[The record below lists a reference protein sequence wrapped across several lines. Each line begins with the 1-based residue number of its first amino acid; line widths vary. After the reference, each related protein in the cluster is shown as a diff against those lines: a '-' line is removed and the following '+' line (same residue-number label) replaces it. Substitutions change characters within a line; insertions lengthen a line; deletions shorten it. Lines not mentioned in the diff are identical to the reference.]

1 MIPIHVL
8 YILRYLDSNAL
19 TQLLLADELKKVLTA
34 HKHLSGVGLEYF
46 PSNARRLV
54 YFVRSQ
60 PEETK
65 KEGLQSVQCNKSDD
79 S

>member
-34 HKHLSGVGLEYF
+34 HKHLSGMGVEYF
-46 PSNARRLV
+46 SLDARWQV
-54 YFVRSQ
+54 NFVRAQ
-60 PEETK
+60 PEET
-65 KEGLQSVQCNKSDD
+65 EIQGCPIGTMQ
-79 S
+79 